1 VWSLTIR
8 TDSRESTG
16 CNSPI
21 DQFFL
26 QTDRWLGLASAWMQ
40 WGCSG
45 ESMRRAW
52 LVMRSHLQSMLL
64 NGSQS
69 DVMCGIGP
77 GVGSRLL
84 GFATKQVVHY
94 VAGFL
99 TTRKDTDGKWCS
111 AVAPL

>member
-1 VWSLTIR
+1 MQVGL
-8 TDSRESTG
+8 
-16 CNSPI
+16 
-21 DQFFL
+21 
-26 QTDRWLGLASAWMQ
+26 LGSDPHP
-40 WGCSG
+40 
-45 ESMRRAW
+45 E
-52 LVMRSHLQSMLL
+52 LVHSIGDIHA
-64 NGSQS
+64 QS